1 MIRKQNFFL
10 AVLAVV
16 LTVGWTYANANQ
28 DLGKRVHREIATIS
42 NTTIWDWIEADVH
55 TDGSVVLR
63 GEVRRPTIKD
73 DAEYRL
79 KHLEGV
85 TSVTDDIKVLPLSTF
100 DDQIR
105 VAVYRSLFNRNS
117 TLNLYAMGANPSI
130 HIIVDNGTVT
140 LKGIVANAMDKQIA
154 GMDANGVSGVLKVEN
169 DLQLESESQ
178 ITSQSS
184 H

>member
-1 MIRKQNFFL
+1 MIRKQNIVL
-10 AVLAVV
+10 VALAVV
-16 LTVGWTYANANQ
+16 LTAGLTYANANP
-28 DLGKRVHREIATIS
+28 DLGQRIHHEIAMIP
-42 NTTIWDWIEADVH
+42 NATIWDWIEADLH
-55 TDGSVVLR
+55 ADGSVVLR
-63 GEVRRPTIKD
+63 GEVTRPTIKD

-85 TSVTDDIKVLPLSTF
+85 TNVTDDIKVLPLSSF

-140 LKGIVANAMDKQIA
+140 LKGIVANAMDRQIA
-154 GMDANGVSGVLKVEN
+154 GMAANGVFGVLKVEN
-169 DLQLESESQ
+169 ELQLASRS
-178 ITSQSS
+178 
-184 H
+184 

>member
-1 MIRKQNFFL
+1 MIRKQNL
-10 AVLAVV
+10 VLVALVVV
-16 LTVGWTYANANQ
+16 LTAGWTYANANS
-28 DLGKRVHREIATIS
+28 DLGKRVHHEIAMIS
-42 NTTIWDWIEADVH
+42 NASIWDWIEADVH
-55 TDGSVVLR
+55 ADGSVVLQ

-85 TSVTDDIKVLPLSTF
+85 TSVTDDIKVLPLSSF

-154 GMDANGVSGVLKVEN
+154 GMAANGVSGVFKVEN
-169 DLQLESESQ
+169 DLQLA
-178 ITSQSS
+178 SQS
-184 H
+184 

>member
-1 MIRKQNFFL
+1 MIRKQNIVL
-10 AVLAVV
+10 VALAVV
-16 LTVGWTYANANQ
+16 LTAGWTYANSNP
-28 DLGKRVHREIATIS
+28 DLGQRIHHEIAMIPNAS
-42 NTTIWDWIEADVH
+42 IWDWIEADVRV
-55 TDGSVVLR
+55 DGSVVLR

-85 TSVTDDIKVLPLSTF
+85 TSVTDEIKVLPLSSF

-117 TLNLYAMGANPSI
+117 TLTLYAMGANPSI

-140 LKGIVANAMDKQIA
+140 LKGIVANAMDRQIA
-154 GMDANGVSGVLKVEN
+154 GMAANGVFGVLKVEN
-169 DLQLESESQ
+169 DLQLASRS
-178 ITSQSS
+178 
-184 H
+184 